1 MKRAKPVADE
11 LRSEYK
17 LSDFKSKGVRGK
29 YLKSYRAGTNLALLD
44 TDVASVFPTDK
55 AVNDALRVVM
65 NAAERTRR
73 RTTRTTRTRA
83 KAARPG

>member
-1 MKRAKPVADE
+1 MKKAKAHTDE
-11 LRSEYK
+11 LRSEYT

-44 TDVASVFPTDK
+44 TDVAPVFPTDK

-65 NAAERTRR
+65 NAAAPVRR
-73 RTTRTTRTRA
+73 RTTRSARTRA
-83 KAARPG
+83 RAARAG